1 MTDLGGVKAVILLFA
16 SLILGCA
23 PSPSVVEGA
32 SSVEPPDATVT
43 SDTTDT
49 LEAFDEF
56 ADLFVTVADTGH
68 NYETLLLTMNGLR
81 KEAGV
86 QQMEQP
92 INAYDPERDSLMIAL
107 DSEDEIYRGTY
118 VLRRS
123 VDPSMSIEYLDAYD
137 TAAIPGTMAVV
148 TGIWSTQEEADSIA
162 RAHSSVAPVS
172 IVIPA
177 RLYQGCIH

>member
-16 SLILGCA
+16 SFILGCA
-23 PSPSVVEGA
+23 PSPSVVEGT
-32 SSVEPPDATVT
+32 SGVELPAATVA
-43 SDTTDT
+43 SDTTGT
-49 LEAFDEF
+49 LEVFDEF
-56 ADLFVTVADTGH
+56 ADLFVTVADTGR
-68 NYETLLLTMNGLR
+68 NYETLLLTMDDLR
-81 KEAGV
+81 KVTGA

-92 INAYDPERDSLMIAL
+92 INVYDPERDSLIIPL

-137 TAAIPGTMAVV
+137 TAASPGTMAVV
-148 TGIWSTQEEADSIA
+148 TGIWSTRAAADSVA
-162 RAHSSVAPVS
+162 RTHSSIAPLA

-177 RLYQGCIH
+177 RLYQGCMH